1 MTASPLREDTVSN
14 VYPSSKLTT
23 PVVSRDSHHSS
34 ATIEPEIIW
43 SVPITHPTKIKTK
56 LPHMKQPLTN
66 DDTLIIGIV
75 GAVVAFILILIIV
88 ICIVRLR
95 MSSNM
100 VQMPQAASVQ
110 LSYKTAPTIYTPQY
124 AAQYAAQYATQYAT
138 LPHHKMSMSSQ
149 TSIAA
154 QNYSQNTLN
163 LPPNHPYYVYQDDKN
178 YR

>member
-23 PVVSRDSHHSS
+23 PVSRDSQHSS

-43 SVPITHPTKIKTK
+43 SIPITHPTKIKTK

-95 MSSNM
+95 MSNNM

-110 LSYKTAPTIYTPQY
+110 LSYKAAPTMYTPQFIPP
-124 AAQYAAQYATQYAT
+124 QYATQYAT

-149 TSIAA
+149 ASVSAA

-163 LPPNHPYYVYQDDKN
+163 LPPNHPYYIYQDDKN